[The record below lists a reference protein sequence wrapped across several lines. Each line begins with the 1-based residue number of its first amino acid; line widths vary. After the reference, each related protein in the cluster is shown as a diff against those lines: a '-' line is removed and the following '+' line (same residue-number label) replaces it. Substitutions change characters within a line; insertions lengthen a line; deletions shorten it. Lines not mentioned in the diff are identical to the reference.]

1 MSIKALVGLMALITL
16 LAFPCQGE
24 YSTVS
29 ISHYKVSL
37 DFGDKNVTTEQMPT
51 VSDINSIRRA
61 VSFHGDSAADW
72 GTIYLFNYRE
82 GTGMVMEEM
91 LRQLMM
97 PSCKAIRING
107 GNIGGMGG
115 LIATADARV
124 EHGFGQ
130 RCYGGI
136 MELTPMGTGETNIF
150 AVIGH
155 FTNESL
161 NKPFVK
167 NARIVYS
174 DDSIK
179 I

>member
-1 MSIKALVGLMALITL
+1 MALIML
-16 LAFPCQGE
+16 LIFPCQGE
-24 YSTVS
+24 YSNIS
-29 ISHYKVSL
+29 IWHYNAYL
-37 DFGDKNVTTEQMPT
+37 DFGGKNVIVEQMPT
-51 VSDINSIRRA
+51 TSDINSIRHSITFR
-61 VSFHGDSAADW
+61 GDSAADW
-72 GTIYLFNYRE
+72 GAIYLFNFRE
-82 GTGMVMEEM
+82 PLSTVMEEM

-97 PSCKAIRING
+97 PSCKAIRVNSG
-107 GNIGGMGG
+107 SIGGASG

-136 MELTPMGTGETNIF
+136 EVLKSLGTGETNIF

-161 NKPFVK
+161 NKQFVK
-167 NARIVYS
+167 TAMIEYS

-179 I
+179 L